1 MADLDDLREGC
12 NFGLGIQTADRS
24 FHVKGAENLPWGM
37 KDRLSRIFNPKTGK
51 TVMLACD
58 HGFIMGPTS
67 GLERIDLN
75 IVPLI
80 EYADCLMCTRGIL
93 RSVIPPTA
101 NKPICLRSDAGT
113 SILTSLNDNVLIDV
127 EDAIRMNVSAMAVML
142 AIGDTE
148 HEATTVTNLYK
159 AVDKGTRYGIPVMGV
174 TAVGKDMAR
183 DARYFGLA
191 SRIAAE
197 NGANIVKTYYCDGFE
212 KVAAACPV
220 PVVIAGGKKLPEL
233 EALEL
238 CYNAINEGAAGVD
251 MGRNVFQS
259 EAPAAMIQAV
269 SAVVHDNMK
278 PIQAFELFNELKSK
292 KQRLLKK
299 EGNEALFISYS
310 RLDMWFSGGGTG

>member
-1 MADLDDLREGC
+1 MADLDGLREGHDY
-12 NFGLGIQTADRS
+12 GIGVNAASQH
-24 FHVKGAENLPWGM
+24 FPVKGVENLPWGM
-37 KDRLSRIFNPKTGK
+37 KDRLSRIFNMKTGR
-51 TVMLACD
+51 TVMLAFD

-67 GLERIDLN
+67 GLERIDLT
-75 IVPLI
+75 ILPLI

-93 RSVIPPTA
+93 RSVIPPMTG
-101 NKPICLRSDAGT
+101 KPVCLRSDAGT
-113 SILTSLNDNVLIDV
+113 SLLTSLNDNVLIDI
-127 EDAIRMNVSAMAVML
+127 EDAVRLNVSAMAVML
-142 AIGDTE
+142 AIGEAE
-148 HEATTVTNLYK
+148 HEAKTVANLYK

-197 NGANIVKTYYCDGFE
+197 NGANIVKTYYCEGFE

-238 CYNAINEGAAGVD
+238 CYKAVNDGASGVD

-259 EAPAAMIQAV
+259 EAPAAMLQAV
-269 SAVVHDNMK
+269 RAVVHDNMS
-278 PIQAFELFNELKSK
+278 PNQAFELFNDLKSQGK
-292 KQRLLKK
+292 
-299 EGNEALFISYS
+299 
-310 RLDMWFSGGGTG
+310 